1 MKTVLITGASR
12 GIGRAVAERFLQNG
26 DFVIGSSRT
35 GVIDLVNTNF
45 VSYPLEQTDADS
57 RKTFVDQ
64 VKALNRPIDVLIN
77 NAGTWDDG
85 DEGPEIDSGV
95 LRRTLEANLFGP
107 IALTEALL
115 PLMTEGSHIINVSS
129 RRGSLSFTEIS
140 PEQPQDR
147 ATRHPAYSISKAG
160 LNMFTRKLAV
170 RLLGKTIVS
179 SVHPGSVKTD
189 MNPEGKISPQE
200 SADEIF
206 QLAVSSPATGQFWWK
221 GEKFPW

>member
-1 MKTVLITGASR
+1 MKTSVITGASR
-12 GIGRAVAERFLQNG
+12 GIGKALAERFLENG
-26 DFVIGSSRT
+26 DFVIGSSRS
-35 GVIDLVNTNF
+35 GAADFGHANLF
-45 VSYPLEQTDADS
+45 MLPLEQTGEGSVKA
-57 RKTFVDQ
+57 FVDQ
-64 VKALNRPIDVLIN
+64 VGTLHKPIDIFIN

-85 DEGPEIDSGV
+85 DEGPEIDIGV

-107 IALTEALL
+107 IALTEALS
-115 PLMTEGSHIINVSS
+115 PLMAAGSHIINVSS
-129 RRGSLSFTEIS
+129 RRGSMSFNEIS
-140 PEQPQDR
+140 PDQPQDR

-189 MNPEGKISPQE
+189 MNPEGKISAEE
-200 SADEIF
+200 SAEDIF
-206 QLAVSSPATGQFWWK
+206 KLAYSRPETGQFWFK